1 MPQDDLSFPFSA
13 VRGMDDAKHAILCA
27 CVNRNLRT
35 VLIRGGP
42 GSAKTVLARSVGGLT
57 GMNVVNLPLNA
68 SEEQIFGGMDIE
80 ETVRQGR
87 PVMNEGVLSRA
98 DGGILYVDDVNL
110 MDQRVLASVLD
121 CVDSGRV
128 ILEREGVSGE
138 YSCDTMLIATMN
150 PSDSDLSP
158 HMLDRFDLCA
168 YSDFPNDDTDGRRA
182 ILSSKERY
190 IDDPESFVES
200 YADEEERLR
209 KTIGRARRLM
219 SIVTISDELLGV
231 AVDLAS
237 RVGADGFRGDI
248 ALVNASKAIA
258 ALNDRD
264 EVMRKDL
271 ENAAMI
277 CLAHRRNYTP
287 PPQDPPEPPADEPD
301 EVPENSDRE
310 RDGHDD
316 GGQQDSETDP
326 GSPGSP

>member
-13 VRGMDDAKHAILCA
+13 VCGMDDAKHAILCA
-27 CVNRNLRT
+27 CVNRKLRA

-57 GMNVVNLPLNA
+57 GMKVINLPLNA

-98 DGGILYVDDVNL
+98 DGNILYVDDINL

-138 YSCDTMLIATMN
+138 YGCDTMLIATMN
-150 PSDSDLSP
+150 PSDSDLSS

-168 YSDFPNDDTDGRRA
+168 YSDFPNDDNDGRRE
-182 ILSSKERY
+182 ILSSKARY

-200 YADEEERLR
+200 YADEEEYSLTAIKEECDGRPYRLVVKLRPYESLIFAVPYHESTDEEKEEER
-209 KTIGRARRLM
+209 KVRRRM
-219 SIVTISDELLGV
+219 REEHEDAKSDNKYVPKIATPLGEAPAAEAAAESAWRTGACDPAGDNPCALSV
-231 AVDLAS
+231 WTGCS
-237 RVGADGFRGDI
+237 RTED
-248 ALVNASKAIA
+248 
-258 ALNDRD
+258 
-264 EVMRKDL
+264 
-271 ENAAMI
+271 
-277 CLAHRRNYTP
+277 
-287 PPQDPPEPPADEPD
+287 
-301 EVPENSDRE
+301 
-310 RDGHDD
+310 
-316 GGQQDSETDP
+316 
-326 GSPGSP
+326 